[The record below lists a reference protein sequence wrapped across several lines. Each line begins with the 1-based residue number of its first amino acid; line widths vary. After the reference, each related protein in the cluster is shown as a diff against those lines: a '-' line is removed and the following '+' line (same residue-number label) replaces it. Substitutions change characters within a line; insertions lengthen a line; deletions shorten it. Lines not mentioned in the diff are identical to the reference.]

1 MSILRRVGA
10 GVACALLVS
19 TLVLAAPPQ
28 INSPVLQ
35 SPARSSNVL
44 RQSVHQVW
52 DVSPQIQAASARAR
66 AAEARARAAAR
77 PLYNPEL
84 GLHAED
90 ADERTRAASLGLT
103 LDLSG
108 KRSARAAR
116 SDAGSRIHQAELQQL
131 RRDIASRWLKAW
143 SATVLA
149 GRQSDLGRQ
158 RLQLMQDF
166 DRLAARR
173 LKVGDISSPERD
185 LAGLALGEAQA
196 QQAQLRS
203 AEAMARA
210 ELEGITG
217 DTSLALPPLPD
228 SLPSQT
234 GLLQPVA
241 VNALPELQV
250 ARAQEQ
256 RANADIDVARR
267 ARIPD
272 PTVTLSGGTIQRGSV
287 SDRVIGLSLTIPL
300 PVLNSGRA
308 ETDAARAEA
317 DAALADVRAQQQLA
331 SARLQLSKSRFL
343 ALREAE
349 SAFRNSR
356 ASAWQERAHVLDR
369 LWRAGEISTSIYLI
383 QLKQSL
389 DTALSGLELE
399 GQAWQAWFD
408 YLSGAGRLVDW
419 SDGTEQDTPS

>member
-10 GVACALLVS
+10 SAACALLATTQVF
-19 TLVLAAPPQ
+19 AAPST
-28 INSPVLQ
+28 NKSPVLQ
-35 SPARSSNVL
+35 APVRPPSTL
-44 RQSVHQVW
+44 RQTVQRVW
-52 DVSPQIQAASARAR
+52 EVSPRIHAARAR
-66 AAEARARAAAR
+66 VRAATARAEAAAR

-84 GLHAED
+84 GLQAEN
-90 ADERTRAASLGLT
+90 ADDRTRTASLGLT

-108 KRSARAAR
+108 KRDARAAR
-116 SDAGSRIHQAELQQL
+116 GAAGARIHEIELQQL

-149 GRQSDLGRQ
+149 RRQSELGRQ
-158 RLQLMQDF
+158 RLNLMQDF

-196 QQAQLRS
+196 QQAKLRS
-203 AEAMARA
+203 AEVMAHA
-210 ELEGITG
+210 ELDGITG
-217 DTSLALPPLPD
+217 DTPLALPPLPD
-228 SLPSQT
+228 SLPPQAS
-234 GLLQPVA
+234 LLKAASVS
-241 VNALPELQV
+241 ALPELQL
-250 ARAQEQ
+250 ARARQQ

-272 PTVTLSGGTIQRGSV
+272 PTVSLSGGRIQRGSV
-287 SDRVIGLSLTIPL
+287 SDRVIGVNLTIPL

-308 ETDAARAEA
+308 EVSAARAEA
-317 DAALADVRAQQQLA
+317 DAAMADVQAQQQLA
-331 SARLQLSKSRFL
+331 SARLQESKSRYL
-343 ALREAE
+343 ALREAA

-356 ASAWQERAHVLDR
+356 ASAWQERAQLLDR
-369 LWRAGEISTSIYLI
+369 LWRAGEIGTSIYLI

-389 DTALSGLELE
+389 DTALSGLEL
-399 GQAWQAWFD
+399 QNQVWQAWFD

-419 SDGTEQDTPS
+419 IDGTEKDTQS